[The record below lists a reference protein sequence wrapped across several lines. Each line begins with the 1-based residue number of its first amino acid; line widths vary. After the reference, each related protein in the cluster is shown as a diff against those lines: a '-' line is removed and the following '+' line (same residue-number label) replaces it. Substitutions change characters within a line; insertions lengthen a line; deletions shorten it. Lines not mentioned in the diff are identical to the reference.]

1 MSEDTIYTGK
11 VVWFTSKLGYGFAS
25 WQIDGVQQREIFIH
39 FSDIECEGFK
49 TLLKDQSISF
59 NIGINKRGQPKA
71 INVKVIA

>member
-1 MSEDTIYTGK
+1 MSEDITYTGK
-11 VVWFTSKLGYGFAS
+11 VVWFNIKLGYGFAS

-59 NIGINKRGQPKA
+59 NIGLNKREQPKA
-71 INVKVIA
+71 IKVKVIA